1 MEFTLND
8 KTQSDI
14 VLYTLL
20 LNKINQLA
28 PREKTRFRSENRKQL
43 DFFDCFTDREMWI
56 LVTVV
61 D

>member
-14 VLYTLL
+14 VLYILL
-20 LNKINQLA
+20 LNKINSLA

-43 DFFDCFTDREMWI
+43 DFLIASRTGKCGFWSQ
-56 LVTVV
+56 
-61 D
+61 